1 MGSAE
6 KWRGFAPLRTEVQS
20 ALGGL
25 PTLFSETDVI
35 LVYLFDSL
43 AEGKAGND
51 VDLAIWAE
59 QTPAF
64 RFREKLVTLLGTE
77 RVDIVDLHR
86 ASPAFCFEIIRTG
99 QILYAVDEEK
109 RLPFELKLV
118 RHYHD
123 TACLRQRQEEGLR
136 RRMMAW
142 PSNTIM
148 VERLKELDII
158 LPELSRYQDITPES
172 LDATISQR
180 WIIERGLI
188 AAASL
193 ILDIADH
200 ILVGHFGFYANSYE
214 ESLQGLRD
222 KGVISPELFGQ
233 IKGLGGFRN
242 VLVHLYQEIDP
253 ALVADSLHKGLT
265 AFPQFAQE
273 ILLWLDG
280 IQS

>member
-6 KWRGFAPLRTEVQS
+6 KWKGFAPLRPEVQS
-20 ALGGL
+20 ALGRL
-25 PTLFSETDVI
+25 SALFVETGVI
-35 LVYLFDSL
+35 LVYLFGSL

-59 QTPAF
+59 QTPAIKF
-64 RFREKLVTLLGTE
+64 SEKLATFLGTE
-77 RVDIVDLHR
+77 RVDIVDLRR

-99 QILYAVDEEK
+99 QILYAANDK
-109 RLPFELKLV
+109 SRLPFELKVV

-123 TACLRQRQEEGLR
+123 TAYLRQRQEEALR

-142 PSNTIM
+142 SSSTIM
-148 VERLKELDII
+148 IERLQELDII
-158 LPELSRYQDITPES
+158 LPELSRYQGITPES
-172 LDATISQR
+172 LDANLSQR
-180 WIIERGLI
+180 WMIERGLI

-242 VLVHLYQEIDP
+242 VLVHLYQEIGP
-253 ALVADSLHKGLT
+253 ALVADSLQKGLH

-273 ILLWLDG
+273 ILLWLES